1 MREHIILRELTARAL
16 NLTLALYRVT
26 DLLPQEEPLR
36 RGIREKGGEIFAAV
50 ISARHSDDLKLKK
63 GDVDHAWVATEILL
77 GYLAMARTLGC
88 ANPLNFLVL
97 EREYRSLRDDI
108 SVEET
113 SLKDSVRESSK
124 GQTEKKSQPERKK
137 NESVSP
143 IKSNPSSIPLSRTS
157 AGVDSNGV
165 KAPPSWTGVSESMPP
180 RPAKTGSAND
190 RQKAIIGHLS
200 DKGQAKISDFYET
213 FDGVSS
219 KTIQRDLQDLV
230 ARNVIRK
237 EGDKRWTIYTLV

>member
-97 EREYRSLRDDI
+97 EREYRSLRDAIDL
-108 SVEET
+108 EEA
-113 SLKDSVRESSK
+113 SLKDSVHESPK
-124 GQTEKKSQPERKK
+124 GQTEKKPQPEGKK
-137 NESVSP
+137 NEP
-143 IKSNPSSIPLSRTS
+143 
-157 AGVDSNGV
+157 V
-165 KAPPSWTGVSESMPP
+165 KVPQSWTGVAENNSPKL
-180 RPAKTGSAND
+180 AKTGDANE
-190 RQKAIIGHLS
+190 RQRAIIGHLS
-200 DKGQAKISDFYET
+200 YKGQAKISDFYET

>member
-1 MREHIILRELTARAL
+1 MRERNISRELTARAL

-26 DLLPQEEPLR
+26 DLLPHEEPLR
-36 RGIREKGGEIFAAV
+36 RGIREKGGEIFAAM
-50 ISARHSDDLKLKK
+50 ISARHSADPKSEKSDA
-63 GDVDHAWVATEILL
+63 DHAWVATEILL

-97 EREYRSLRDDI
+97 EREYRSLRDAI
-108 SVEET
+108 AQEEV
-113 SLKDSVRESSK
+113 SLTDNVPNESK
-124 GQTEKKSQPERKK
+124 GHIPANPKPKPDVTKEQEKSKPMK
-137 NESVSP
+137 V
-143 IKSNPSSIPLSRTS
+143 PS
-157 AGVDSNGV
+157 A
-165 KAPPSWTGVSESMPP
+165 WTGTPES
-180 RPAKTGSAND
+180 PAEKAANTGSANE

-230 ARNVIRK
+230 ARNMIRK
-237 EGDKRWTIYTLV
+237 EGDKRWTTYTLV

>member
-1 MREHIILRELTARAL
+1 MREHIIPRELTARAL
-16 NLTLALYRVT
+16 TLTLALYRVT

-50 ISARHSDDLKLKK
+50 ISTRHSADPK
-63 GDVDHAWVATEILL
+63 GDADHAWVATEILL

-108 SVEET
+108 AVEET

>member
-1 MREHIILRELTARAL
+1 MRENIIPRELTARAL
-16 NLTLALYRVT
+16 TLTLALYRVT

-50 ISARHSDDLKLKK
+50 ISARHSTDPK
-63 GDVDHAWVATEILL
+63 GDADHAWVATEILL

-97 EREYRSLRDDI
+97 EREYRSLRDAI
-108 SVEET
+108 ALEEA
-113 SLKDSVRESSK
+113 SLKDNVRENPK
-124 GQTEKKSQPERKK
+124 GQTEKKSEQKGKK
-137 NESVSP
+137 NEPVSP
-143 IKSNPSSIPLSRTS
+143 ARNS
-157 AGVDSNGV
+157 VSNGV
-165 KAPPSWTGVSESMPP
+165 KAPPSWADVSESMPP
-180 RPAKTGSAND
+180 RPEKIGSAND

-200 DKGQAKISDFYET
+200 DKGQARISDFYET

-237 EGDKRWTIYTLV
+237 EGDKRWTTYTLV